1 MALLELEKLRKDI
14 NILFGYVRCL
24 MAKSDET
31 SPLVATEWS
40 SNHTTV
46 TGNPYT
52 AGTYVFYNGHVYK
65 CKFNNDGIIPTNT
78 TYWLDLGEG
87 HLLAEEQSDWNA
99 TTGRPFIRNKPI
111 IINDK
116 TYIHNQVVA
125 SASWLVQHN
134 LNKYPS
140 VSIVDSGDNVVIGD
154 IQYIDLNNI
163 LITFTSTF
171 SGKVYFN

>member
-1 MALLELEKLRKDI
+1 MQELQKIRRDIAWLIEQTKCLTQESNLE
-14 NILFGYVRCL
+14 
-24 MAKSDET
+24 

-40 SNHTTV
+40 PNHSV
-46 TGNPYT
+46 ATGNPYILSCF
-52 AGTYVFYNGHVYK
+52 VWFQGHVYESLIDDNT
-65 CKFNNDGIIPTNT
+65 FPPTNDC
-78 TYWLDLGEG
+78 YWTDLGEG
-87 HLLAEEQSDWNA
+87 HLLLEEQSDWNA

-154 IQYIDLNNI
+154 VQYIDLNNI

-171 SGKVYFN
+171 SGKAYFN